1 MNEIEFADC
10 YTGRQ
15 ITKLDIVK
23 TEHDLISDY
32 IDRAHRCIEDGVTIK
47 TEDMVRYIDGIRT
60 MAEALMDILNEDTAL
75 DNLLNRG
82 LGLPPDDNY

>member
-1 MNEIEFADC
+1 MNEIEILGC
-10 YTGRQ
+10 NTERQ

-32 IDRAHRCIEDGVTIK
+32 IDRANRCIEDGVTIK

-60 MAEALMDILNEDTAL
+60 MAEALMDILAEESAL
-75 DNLLNRG
+75 EALLNYS
-82 LGLPPDDNY
+82 D

>member
-1 MNEIEFADC
+1 MNEIETLER
-10 YTGRQ
+10 YTERQ

-32 IDRAHRCIEDGVTIK
+32 IDRANRCIEDGVTIK

-60 MAEALMDILNEDTAL
+60 MAEALMDILREEDAL
-75 DNLLNRG
+75 YNLLNRG
-82 LGLPPDDNY
+82 IGLPPEDD

>member
-1 MNEIEFADC
+1 MNEIETLGC
-10 YTGRQ
+10 NTERQ

-32 IDRAHRCIEDGVTIK
+32 IDRANRCIEDGVTIK

-60 MAEALMDILNEDTAL
+60 MAEALMDILREEDAL
-75 DNLLNRG
+75 YNLLNRG
-82 LGLPPDDNY
+82 IGLPPEDD

>member
-1 MNEIEFADC
+1 MNEIETFGC
-10 YTGRQ
+10 NTERQ

-32 IDRAHRCIEDGVTIK
+32 IDRANRCIEDGVTIK

-60 MAEALMDILNEDTAL
+60 MAEALMDTFQEYEELNNGVE
-75 DNLLNRG
+75 
-82 LGLPPDDNY
+82 

>member
-10 YTGRQ
+10 YTEHK

-32 IDRAHRCIEDGVTIK
+32 IDRANRCIEDGVSIR

-60 MAEALMDILNEDTAL
+60 MAEALMDILKEEDAL
-75 DNLLNRG
+75 YNLLNRG
-82 LGLPPDDNY
+82 MGLPPDET

>member
-1 MNEIEFADC
+1 MKEP
-10 YTGRQ
+10 YLTRM
-15 ITKLDIVK
+15 DIVK

-32 IDRAHRCIEDGVTIK
+32 IDRVNRCIEGGVTVR

-75 DNLLNRG
+75 DNLPNRG
-82 LGLPPDDNY
+82 IGLPPDDNY

>member
-10 YTGRQ
+10 YTEHK

-32 IDRAHRCIEDGVTIK
+32 IDRANRCIEDGVSIR

-60 MAEALMDILNEDTAL
+60 MAEALMDILREETAL
-75 DNLLNRG
+75 DNLLNRRF
-82 LGLPPDDNY
+82 GLPPDET

>member
-1 MNEIEFADC
+1 MNEIETFGC
-10 YTGRQ
+10 NTERQ

-32 IDRAHRCIEDGVTIK
+32 IDRANRCIEDGVTIK

-60 MAEALMDILNEDTAL
+60 MAEALMDILQEEDAL
-75 DNLLNRG
+75 YNLLNRG
-82 LGLPPDDNY
+82 IGLPPEDD